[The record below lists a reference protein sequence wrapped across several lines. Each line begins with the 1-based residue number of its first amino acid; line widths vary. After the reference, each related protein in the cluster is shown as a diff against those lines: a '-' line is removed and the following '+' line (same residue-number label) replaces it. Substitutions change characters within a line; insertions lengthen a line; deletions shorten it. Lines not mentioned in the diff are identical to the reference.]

1 MVWALAGKSVRM
13 REGRVNTLAAAG
25 KGDRP
30 FLACRAL
37 LSYARNF
44 RLRKFC
50 RWMFVA
56 VCAAFRQVVPT
67 IFLSH
72 IKLPVMD
79 SMIDFRQRLNDAQY
93 EAATCGDG
101 PVLVVAG
108 AGSGKTRTIVHRLA
122 WLAEQGVSP
131 SSMLLL
137 TFTRK
142 AAHEMLQRAAEVG
155 DQSLT
160 GVQGGTFHSFA
171 FGVLRRWRP
180 EWLEGRGFS
189 LMDSADITAAVKE
202 CRESLGIAKGDRSFP
217 KTQAVVGLLSKARN
231 KEQELGAILQREACQ
246 LLPHAEALTRL
257 GEAYTAYRR
266 ERGLLDY
273 DDLLFE
279 LEALLRRNDE
289 AAAQLR
295 ARFRHI
301 LVDEYQ
307 DTNLVQA
314 RIVRLLAGPSDAA
327 PEDMGNVMA
336 VGDEAQ
342 SIYAFRGANV
352 RNILDFP
359 KLFPGARIIRLEENY
374 RSTKPILD
382 VANSVLSHAA
392 ESFRKHLF
400 TRQEGGAPV
409 RLITALS
416 DKTQASLVAARIGEL
431 LERYRPGEIAVL
443 FRAGFHSFQLEM
455 ALNQRG
461 IAFRKYGGL
470 RYAEAA
476 HVKDAVAYARLL
488 INPLDMPSFERV
500 AALHPGIGPRTARKI
515 HATLLS
521 GDTAALRK
529 ALARHEGLRADLEF
543 LDTLR
548 AHALSPA
555 GILSSI
561 VEQYRPHMEQAYP
574 DDWPRRQQAL
584 EEIVQMAAGYEE
596 LDVFIAD
603 LALDTPEDEDVDE
616 GAVTLST
623 IHSSKGLE
631 WNAVLII
638 DLAED
643 RFPSRHSMS
652 RPEEFEEERRLMY
665 VACTRARKEL
675 DLYCPATIFDK
686 AERGSMPV
694 GQSPF
699 VRELPAGL
707 VEAWSEGYGGMLR
720 RKMPGEAFAAGRSS
734 YGDDCQL
741 PPEERASLYR
751 SAASADRERQT
762 PATDAGAC
770 GYCRHKIFGRGKI
783 VRRLPP
789 DKVQVNFPGFGLKVI
804 LEEYLLPEE

>member
-1 MVWALAGKSVRM
+1 
-13 REGRVNTLAAAG
+13 
-25 KGDRP
+25 
-30 FLACRAL
+30 
-37 LSYARNF
+37 
-44 RLRKFC
+44 
-50 RWMFVA
+50 
-56 VCAAFRQVVPT
+56 
-67 IFLSH
+67 
-72 IKLPVMD
+72 MD
-79 SMIDFRQRLNDAQY
+79 FKKRLNAAQY

-122 WLAEQGVSP
+122 WLAEQGVPP

-142 AAHEMLQRAAEVG
+142 AAHEMLRRAADTG
-155 DQSLT
+155 DAGLI

-171 FGVLRRWRP
+171 FGALRRWRP
-180 EWLEGRGFS
+180 VWLEGRAFS
-189 LMDSADITAAVKE
+189 LMDGADIAAALKE
-202 CRESLGIAKGDRSFP
+202 CRETLGIGKGDRSFP
-217 KTQAVVGLLSKARN
+217 KTQAVAGLLSKARN
-231 KEQELGAILQREACQ
+231 KELELETVLQRDAFQ
-246 LLPHAEALTRL
+246 LLPHAEALSRL

-279 LEALLRRNDE
+279 LEALLRRGGE
-289 AAAQLR
+289 AAEQLR

-314 RIVRLLAGPSDAA
+314 RIVRLLAGPPDAA
-327 PEDMGNVMA
+327 PRAMGNVMA

-359 KLFPGARIIRLEENY
+359 RLFPGTRIIRLEENY
-374 RSTKPILD
+374 RSTRPILD

-392 ESFRKHLF
+392 ESFRKRLF
-400 TRQEGGAPV
+400 TRREGGAPV
-409 RLITALS
+409 RLVTPLS
-416 DKTQASLVAARIGEL
+416 DRTQAAAVAARIGEL
-431 LERYRPGEIAVL
+431 LERYSPGDIAVL

-455 ALNQRG
+455 ELNRRG

-488 INPLDMPSFERV
+488 VNPLDMPSFTRV

-515 HATLLS
+515 HATLIS
-521 GDTAALRK
+521 GDNAALSK
-529 ALARHEGLRADLEF
+529 ALARHESLRADLDF
-543 LDTLR
+543 LDALR
-548 AHALSPA
+548 AQTLSPA
-555 GILSSI
+555 ALLSSI

-584 EEIVQMAAGYEE
+584 EEIVQMASGYDD
-596 LDVFIAD
+596 LDIFIAD
-603 LALDTPEDEDVDE
+603 LALETPEEEDPADQSV
-616 GAVTLST
+616 VLST
-623 IHSSKGLE
+623 IHSAKGLE
-631 WNAVLII
+631 WDAVLII

-652 RPEEFEEERRLMY
+652 RPEDFEEERRLMY

-675 DLYCPATIFDK
+675 ELYSPTAIYDR
-686 AERGSMPV
+686 ADRGSMPV

-699 VRELPAGL
+699 VRELPEAL
-707 VEAWSEGYGGMLR
+707 VEPWTEGYDGLLR
-720 RKMPGEAFAAGRSS
+720 RKESGGVRQPCSGDAPPPPSS
-734 YGDDCQL
+734 GSRTDSGAD
-741 PPEERASLYR
+741 
-751 SAASADRERQT
+751 AASPTE
-762 PATDAGAC
+762 TDPC
-770 GYCRHKIFGRGKI
+770 GYCRHRIFGRGKI

-804 LEEYLLPEE
+804 LAEYLLPEE